1 MEIMQHFLVIGSD
14 NWQPNLLLDDGGDAT
29 HVLITKFPAV
39 AKHMRGIVEESITGV
54 HRLYQVSS
62 TKTSWKLPKKF
73 NFTYKITFCSLPK
86 VPNWLLQPS
95 TCMMPL
101 PALWSTITTVKK
113 NPLLMLS
120 RYEVLWIVDYP
131 IKQTLHSFKAN
142 HWYNVVWQNRS
153 DLRLWWSW

>member
-62 TKTSWKLPKKF
+62 TKTSGKL
-73 NFTYKITFCSLPK
+73 S
-86 VPNWLLQPS
+86 
-95 TCMMPL
+95 
-101 PALWSTITTVKK
+101 K
-113 NPLLMLS
+113 NPTYIKNHILSKYVLLS
-120 RYEVLWIVDYP
+120 
-131 IKQTLHSFKAN
+131 LH
-142 HWYNVVWQNRS
+142 Y
-153 DLRLWWSW
+153 LRMVAIFAAKT